1 MQPLARGMA
10 EEGEIGP
17 ALSIQCQDILRNV
30 MTKVCRGVVRSA
42 VVVIGFAMCAGS
54 AARYTAQPTTTAFAQ
69 NPDKSVADTPKTAEQ
84 QFKNIQALKGIPA
97 EQLIPTMQFISASLG
112 VECDFC
118 HVNRQMDKDDK
129 KEKQTARKMIAMQL
143 AINRAN
149 FDSKVQVTCNT
160 CHRGSAH
167 PVGTPILSADTAGP
181 HSHAESTEAHEN
193 LPSPEQILDKYLAAV
208 GGADAL
214 KKIKT
219 RQEKGTMEVN
229 GQQFPIEVFCE
240 APDKR
245 VSIAQMQNSR
255 SVTAFNGEVGWL
267 TIPNGVH
274 RMTASEREAARI
286 DAEMYFPVRVR
297 EMYKEFQVL
306 PGESGEGHST
316 IDVAASGAGVP
327 ALRLSFDPG
336 SGLLMRQVRY
346 AETPLGRLPT
356 QIDYADYR
364 ETDGVKIPYRW
375 TLTRPSG
382 RFTIRVEQVQQN
394 VAIDEGLFVAPNGSE
409 P

>member
-1 MQPLARGMA
+1 
-10 EEGEIGP
+10 
-17 ALSIQCQDILRNV
+17 
-30 MTKVCRGVVRSA
+30 MTKDCREVLRSA
-42 VVVIGFAMCAGS
+42 VVVIGFSLCAGVALRYS
-54 AARYTAQPTTTAFAQ
+54 ALRATTAFARESGK
-69 NPDKSVADTPKTAEQ
+69 PMTDTPKIAEQ

-129 KEKQTARKMIAMQL
+129 KEKQTARKMIAMEL

-149 FDSKVQVTCNT
+149 FDGKVQVTCHT
-160 CHRGSAH
+160 CHRGSPH
-167 PVGTPILSADTAGP
+167 PVGTPMLSADAAGP
-181 HSHAESTEAHEN
+181 HSPEESSEAHAN
-193 LPSPEQILDKYLAAV
+193 LPSADQILDKYLAAV

-219 RQEKGTMEVN
+219 RKQKGTMDVN
-229 GQQFPIEVFCE
+229 GQQFPIEVYCE

-245 VSIAQMQNSR
+245 VSISQMQNGR
-255 SVTAFNGEVGWL
+255 SATGFNGEVGWL
-267 TIPNGVH
+267 TIPHGVH
-274 RMTASEREAARI
+274 RMSAPEREAARI

-297 EMYKEFQVL
+297 EMYKEFKVL
-306 PGESGEGHST
+306 PGESLQGQAT
-316 IDVAASGAGVP
+316 IIVEAKGPGRP
-327 ALRLSFDPG
+327 PLRLYFDQG
-336 SGLLMRQVRY
+336 NGLLSRLVRY
-346 AETPLGRLPT
+346 TETPLGRLPT

-364 ETDGVKIPYRW
+364 ETDGIKIPYRW

-382 RFTIRVEQVQQN
+382 SFSIRVEQAQQN
-394 VAIDEGLFVAPNGSE
+394 VAIDDSLFVAPNGDE

>member
-1 MQPLARGMA
+1 
-10 EEGEIGP
+10 
-17 ALSIQCQDILRNV
+17 
-30 MTKVCRGVVRSA
+30 MTKVCWGVVLSA
-42 VVVIGFAMCAGS
+42 VVVISLGVCPGIALRYSAWRATASFALE
-54 AARYTAQPTTTAFAQ
+54 Q
-69 NPDKSVADTPKTAEQ
+69 DKPPSDTPKTAEQ
-84 QFKNIQALKGIPA
+84 QFKNIQALKGVPA

-118 HVNRQMDKDDK
+118 HVDREMEKDDK

-149 FDSKVQVTCNT
+149 FDGKVEVTCHT

-167 PVGTPILSADTAGP
+167 PVGTPILSADAGGP
-181 HSHAESTEAHEN
+181 HSQAESSETHAD
-193 LPSPEQILDKYLAAV
+193 LPNAGQILDKYVVAV

-219 RQEKGTMEVN
+219 RKEKGTMEMN
-229 GQQFPIEVFCE
+229 GQRFPIEVYCE

-245 VSIAQMQNSR
+245 VSISQIQDGR

-267 TIPNGVH
+267 SMRDRVH
-274 RMTASEREAARI
+274 RMSTPEREAARV

-306 PGESGEGHST
+306 PGESLEGHAT
-316 IDVAASGAGVP
+316 VVVTASGPGQP
-327 ALRLSFDPG
+327 PLRLYFDQG
-336 SGLLMRQVRY
+336 NGLLTRLVRY
-346 AETPLGRLPT
+346 TETPLGRLPT

-364 ETDGVKIPYRW
+364 ETDAVRIPYRW

-382 RFTIRVEQVQQN
+382 SFTIRVDQVQQN

>member
-1 MQPLARGMA
+1 
-10 EEGEIGP
+10 
-17 ALSIQCQDILRNV
+17 

-42 VVVIGFAMCAGS
+42 VVVIAFSACAGMALRYS
-54 AARYTAQPTTTAFAQ
+54 APWTTTAFARE
-69 NPDKSVADTPKTAEQ
+69 PEKPVADTPKTAEQ

-112 VECDFC
+112 VECEFC
-118 HVNRQMDKDDK
+118 HVGRQMDKDDK
-129 KEKQTARKMIAMQL
+129 KEKQTARKMIAMEL
-143 AINRAN
+143 AINREN
-149 FDSKVQVTCNT
+149 FDGKVQVTCHT
-160 CHRGSAH
+160 CHRGSPR
-167 PVGTPILSADTAGP
+167 PVGTPILSADAAGP
-181 HSHAESTEAHEN
+181 HFQEESSEAHAN

-229 GQQFPIEVFCE
+229 GRKFPIEVYCE

-245 VSIAQMQNSR
+245 VSISQMQNGP

-267 TIPNGVH
+267 TIPNGMH
-274 RMTASEREAARI
+274 RMSAPEREAARI
-286 DAEMYFPVRVR
+286 DAEMHFPVRVR
-297 EMYKEFQVL
+297 EIYKEFQVL
-306 PGESGEGHST
+306 PGEPLEGHAT
-316 IDVAASGAGVP
+316 IVVAARGPGQP
-327 ALRLSFDPG
+327 PLRLYFDQG
-336 SGLLMRQVRY
+336 NGLLSRLVRY
-346 AETPLGRLPT
+346 TETPLGSLPV

-375 TLTRPSG
+375 TLTRPNGS
-382 RFTIRVEQVQQN
+382 FTIRVEQVQQN
-394 VAIDEGLFVAPNGSE
+394 VAIDPALFVAPNGGE